1 MTPQK
6 TVQVALW
13 CLEKGGVRFV
23 TGRILAT
30 ACENWFGFLPG
41 NFLLGRVAKACLSM
55 LRQHRFW
62 ANTISLVR
70 ANLLTGNKRDCPKW
84 FCFNIPGEGRFPSV
98 GFVTDAEVGK
108 MLLLI
113 ELGRILA
120 SNWANW
126 SMALPFPMPI
136 LRQFPIVASA
146 CSANFKLCA
155 FCTVPDRRK

>member
-120 SNWANW
+120 SNWAKLVLCSSWQLFSSW
-126 SMALPFPMPI
+126 SFVRP
-136 LRQFPIVASA
+136 V
-146 CSANFKLCA
+146 
-155 FCTVPDRRK
+155 VPLGSGAPSGAPLAVVPPWQ